1 MPIIKIWELIGQMCE
16 EKGIGRKL
24 AGICYLQYEDIQFV
38 SHLHFLL
45 LSVCRYKCVSTAAVL
60 LESGAG
66 QSSGG
71 QPPELIIIAVG
82 TQQQSLPPA

>member
-1 MPIIKIWELIGQMCE
+1 MCE
-16 EKGIGRKL
+16 EKDRNMKKTGR
-24 AGICYLQYEDIQFV
+24 YLLSTIQFV

-45 LSVCRYKCVSTAAVL
+45 LSVCGYKCVSTAAVL